1 MSYFNGPNRWIILT
15 LNKAWCLA
23 RDLSRQIQQINVIQL
38 AGQRKMQSCLLAEN
52 SINKLVLPPTCIPL
66 KSTDKIILLFYS
78 PLACIA
84 RDKIY

>member
-1 MSYFNGPNRWIILT
+1 MDNFDTEQGLVLGKRSFQADPT
-15 LNKAWCLA
+15 
-23 RDLSRQIQQINVIQL
+23 NVIQL
-38 AGQRKMQSCLLAEN
+38 AGQRKMQSCLLVEN

>member
-1 MSYFNGPNRWIILT
+1 
-15 LNKAWCLA
+15 
-23 RDLSRQIQQINVIQL
+23 
-38 AGQRKMQSCLLAEN
+38 MQSCLLAEN

-84 RDKIY
+84 QDKIY

>member
-1 MSYFNGPNRWIILT
+1 MDNFDTEQGLVLGKRPFQADPT
-15 LNKAWCLA
+15 
-23 RDLSRQIQQINVIQL
+23 NVIQL